1 MNSVSPYPPGSFVLL
16 NSGAIGRVISVTKN
30 LPLRPVVEIFFDAS
44 GKPPEEPMRI
54 DLAKAPVVNIDK
66 ALDEDDL

>member
-1 MNSVSPYPPGSFVLL
+1 
-16 NSGAIGRVISVTKN
+16 
-30 LPLRPVVEIFFDAS
+30 
-44 GKPPEEPMRI
+44 MRI